1 MLGGSVYIAFIRFAI
16 CTIGTIILFLQIDEP
31 RFNNRKVAMIYGVF
45 CVTAVVMACVWYVV
59 DWRSCIRMITFV
71 IFGAFVLVSL
81 VVSNKSIFL
90 TVYNLAFTFYLT
102 AVFIVGGIETARV
115 FFHGNIWAD
124 IIARIIII
132 LAMMFWIGKYM
143 RKPLKGFDTY
153 LETEMDMFSVTVLI
167 VSLFSGIGITFI
179 QHYVEDNGY
188 RLIQLAINFFL
199 TGALQL
205 VVLRLYLHMGK
216 ESEYQKENQLMKMNH
231 KLLERQL
238 ELLEES
244 VENGRRIR
252 HDIRHHNRVIAEYV
266 RRGQEDEL
274 LEYLKQYE
282 NKMDTGAV
290 PVICDN
296 TAVNNILSAYTRW
309 AKMEGINITI
319 DAEVDKN
326 FGIAD
331 MDMVTILSN
340 AYENAIYGCME
351 ARSQMEERECCIHL
365 LVKKKE
371 NKLVIYCSNTCK
383 MELDFRKGQPRP
395 EFTGGIGVSSIIKTA
410 EQYGGE
416 TDFRNDDGVFIFRL
430 IMNIPKWAETV
441 GSS

>member
-1 MLGGSVYIAFIRFAI
+1 MLGGSVYVAFIRFAL
-16 CTIGTIILFLQIDEP
+16 CMAGTIILFLQIDEP
-31 RFNNRKVAMIYGVF
+31 RFNHKKVTVIYGLF
-45 CVTAVVMACVWYVV
+45 CAAAMALACIWYVA
-59 DWRSCIRMITFV
+59 DWENCIKMITFV
-71 IFGAFVLVSL
+71 IFGFFALVSFFI
-81 VVSNKSIFL
+81 SNKSIFL

-124 IIARIIII
+124 IITRLLII
-132 LAMMFWIGKYM
+132 LAMIFWLRKYM
-143 RKPLKGFDTY
+143 RKPLKGFDNY
-153 LETEMDMFSVTVLI
+153 LETEMDVFSVAVLI
-167 VSLFSGIGITFI
+167 VSLFSGIGITLI

-188 RLIQLAINFFL
+188 RLIQLIINFFL

-252 HDIRHHNRVIAEYV
+252 HDIRHHNSVIAEYV
-266 RRGQEDEL
+266 RRGQQDEL
-274 LEYLKQYE
+274 LEYLRQYE
-282 NKMDTGAV
+282 NKMEAGAV
-290 PVICDN
+290 PVICGN

-309 AKMEGINITI
+309 ARMEGINVTI

-326 FGIAD
+326 IGMAD
-331 MDMVTILSN
+331 MDLVTILSN

-351 ARSQMEERECCIHL
+351 ARNQMEERECSIHL

-383 MELDFRKGQPRP
+383 MELDFKKGQPRP

-410 EQYGGE
+410 EQYNAE
-416 TDFRNDDGVFIFRL
+416 TDFRNDDGVFIFRM
-430 IMNIPKWAETV
+430 IMNIPKQAEQEM
-441 GSS
+441 